1 MKILFLVNN
10 LNFFISHRLP
20 IAEALIAKGI
30 DVIIG
35 YGELGGSNPE
45 LLKRKGF
52 RLSSVPMQR
61 GGTNFFKDLK
71 TLYFI
76 WKFFKKEKTYLLW
89 WYGY

>member
-35 YGELGGSNPE
+35 YGELGGSNPM
-45 LLKRKGF
+45 LVSTKT
-52 RLSSVPMQR
+52 SS
-61 GGTNFFKDLK
+61 
-71 TLYFI
+71 
-76 WKFFKKEKTYLLW
+76 
-89 WYGY
+89 